1 MKKTT
6 STEDKKMTQVFSY
19 EVKMLVHVV
28 ADEENQAESIL
39 NEKGGIVTKRNVS
52 LLNSS
57 PIYGEGDKL

>member
-6 STEDKKMTQVFSY
+6 SATDKKMTQVFSY

-28 ADEENQAESIL
+28 ADGENEAESIL
-39 NEKGGIVTKRNVS
+39 NEKGGIVTKRNVA

>member
-1 MKKTT
+1 
-6 STEDKKMTQVFSY
+6 
-19 EVKMLVHVV
+19 MLVHVV
-28 ADEENQAESIL
+28 ADGENEAESIL